1 MAATTVL
8 VPMQSSA
15 FILNEKVC
23 APELDVKIAPI
34 SQPNYTFLRLS
45 NNPILPDILD
55 RHDLHHKCITC
66 ERKLT
71 RLRPGSGNSSPES
84 GWSPS
89 ALESSQSVSI
99 RNIVLTVSEA
109 RPKHEE
115 GSGWFPKPCESWRR
129 HGSTRLSP
137 GAKRFLVIQ
146 RLTKDS
152 IPANLPSG
160 HSLQPIE
167 TWVIESDRIRHLEEF
182 EQDTD
187 LETEAA
193 PFIEPSKTTISD
205 PWAIEG
211 QAEVFL
217 GCKTRFDD

>member
-1 MAATTVL
+1 
-8 VPMQSSA
+8 
-15 FILNEKVC
+15 
-23 APELDVKIAPI
+23 
-34 SQPNYTFLRLS
+34 
-45 NNPILPDILD
+45 
-55 RHDLHHKCITC
+55 
-66 ERKLT
+66 
-71 RLRPGSGNSSPES
+71 
-84 GWSPS
+84 
-89 ALESSQSVSI
+89 
-99 RNIVLTVSEA
+99 
-109 RPKHEE
+109 
-115 GSGWFPKPCESWRR
+115 
-129 HGSTRLSP
+129 
-137 GAKRFLVIQ
+137 
-146 RLTKDS
+146 LTKDS

-217 GCKTRFDD
+217 GCKTRLEDWKPEEAHGHTKIDLTMLTSSNPLFGDYAPHNHNVFSFIDPFE